1 MGQYSWLIGTRN
13 AAESCKINWAAMNK
27 DVISKSRA
35 LLECYEDSMPTLME
49 VAKRLDDTKLMGYL
63 GSDLV
68 NALVEF
74 NKHLVPYG
82 SVPRID
88 YDYEGMNQVWALEFI
103 PGESYVHLLK
113 ISYNSMIAADSDRSA
128 DYKKLMS
135 RLPEAPGW
143 SVQELQ

>member
-82 SVPRID
+82 SFPRIY